1 MGLPRFGPPNPK
13 AVVGGGADGQAK
25 TMANQT
31 ISSPNL
37 YVANCGSAVGLS
49 HDAIASVF
57 ATFGTVRGV
66 YAADDSGA
74 RVIVSYDD
82 DSAAAAALTALHGR
96 ACPQLAGRTLHIRYS
111 MLQPSPSNVNSNSS
125 SMQVC
130 LFASET
136 AIPGLYL
143 IPDFV
148 TPHEEQEL
156 LAAVDARP
164 WISLAKRRVQHY
176 GYQFC
181 YQTRNVN
188 AKQHLGELPSFLSP
202 VLERITSFPN
212 LNDAADVSLDQ
223 LTVNEYPPG
232 VGLSPHIDTHSA
244 FEGLIFSLSL
254 AGPCIME
261 FRRYEQ
267 GAWFL
272 KAGSSIDTESENPE
286 NCTNFSRRAIYLP
299 PRSMLLLSGEARLA
313 WHHYIPHHK
322 IDIVNDS
329 VIKRSSR
336 RVSFTLRKVRT
347 GPCQCLF
354 PQYCDSQ
361 R

>member
-1 MGLPRFGPPNPK
+1 MGSPRFGPPK
-13 AVVGGGADGQAK
+13 AE
-25 TMANQT
+25 NT

-37 YVANCGSAVGLS
+37 YVANCGPAVGLS
-49 HDAIASVF
+49 HETVASVF
-57 ATFGTVRGV
+57 ATFGSVNGV

-74 RVIVSYDD
+74 RVIVSFDD
-82 DSAAAAALTALHGR
+82 VTSAARALQALHGR
-96 ACPQLAGRTLHIRYS
+96 PCPDLAGRLLHIRYS
-111 MLQPSPSNVNSNSS
+111 MLHPTTVPSASLSV
-125 SMQVC
+125 QVC
-130 LFASET
+130 LCASET

-143 IPDFV
+143 VPDFV

-188 AKQHLGELPSFLSP
+188 TKQHLGELPSFLSP

-267 GAWFL
+267 GAWFP

-286 NCTNFSRRAIYLP
+286 NCTNFSRKAIYLP

-336 RVSFTLRKVRT
+336 RVSFTIRKVRT
-347 GPCQCLF
+347 GPCQCQF